1 MHRNRFKHAFQRRE
15 AGVERLKGILENN
28 LHITTKRK
36 LRGTVAPQVNFT
48 PSDTNT
54 AGGRRHKIQHGH
66 ARGGFAAA
74 GFSSQPKHLSWRN
87 AETHAIHRAY
97 K

>member
-1 MHRNRFKHAFQRRE
+1 MHRNRFEHALQRRE

-28 LHITTKRK
+28 LHITTKRE
-36 LRGTVAPQVNFT
+36 LRGTVAPQINIA
-48 PSDTNT
+48 PSDANT
-54 AGGRRHKIQHGH
+54 ARSTRHKIQHGH

-74 GFSSQPKHLSWRN
+74 GFSSQPKHLSWRDT
-87 AETHAIHRAY
+87 ETHAIHRAY